1 MWTIEY
7 YETDSGKL
15 PAYDFLNELPLK
27 LRTKAFKDLALL
39 EELGTQITMP
49 YSKPMKDGLF
59 ELRIQQSNNNARI
72 FYFFIVGKQIILT
85 SGFIKRTQK
94 TPARELDRAL
104 AYKADYERRAQK

>member
-15 PAYDFLNELPLK
+15 PAYEFLCDLPLK
-27 LRTKAFKDLALL
+27 LRAKAFKDLMLL

-59 ELRIQQSNNNARI
+59 ELRIQQSNNNARV
-72 FYFFIVGKQIILT
+72 FYFFVVGKRIILT
-85 SGFIKRTQK
+85 NGFIKKTQK
-94 TPARELDRAL
+94 TPERELDRAL
-104 AYKADYERRAQK
+104 DYKADYERRAQE